1 MPASCWSIIVGR
13 WQIGGGVGAWRRLSL
28 GFDERERETEMRGIR
43 EKNVL
48 SLGKKLGYYVGYNRV

>member
-1 MPASCWSIIVGR
+1 M
-13 WQIGGGVGAWRRLSL
+13 GAWRRLSL
-28 GFDERERETEMRGIR
+28 GFDERERETEMRGFR

>member
-1 MPASCWSIIVGR
+1 M
-13 WQIGGGVGAWRRLSL
+13 GAWRRLSL

-48 SLGKKLGYYVGYNRV
+48 SLGKKVGILCGL